1 MMFVQ
6 SLRGISHNKIED
18 TREEHIE
25 LAVIAF
31 DKLAEKAM
39 NCIASG
45 STARNETH

>member
-6 SLRGISHNKIED
+6 SLHGHQSQQ
-18 TREEHIE
+18 TRETKEKHLE

-39 NCIASG
+39 QWTSVG
-45 STARNETH
+45 RDR